1 MIDIFAFLLYTIFII
16 VVILFAQ
23 YITVNVFKC
32 SDKVK
37 DSVNFLL
44 LLFINLTVLI
54 TINSHSMFE
63 YEVIKNIDSSDIE
76 YKANKVCVDDT
87 LIPLEYV
94 FYISSSNVD
103 NYLIK
108 AERNVSLFVGIK
120 AKDTKT
126 YLVVN
131 KEVKDKNLKNI
142 KEVRNISFN
151 VELNKFM
158 VDVRSNKEP
167 DKNYDKSIK
176 GILGEKEKNEES
188 VESVESV
195 ETLENVK
202 DTNSDKVNAIIKD
215 QLEQISELETSIE
228 ELKSRTEEL
237 EAEVKTLKSTEKRN
251 NQIVI
256 SNVNIAMIVGSV
268 IALVLLGLFVYG
280 RVIRIRTNS
289 KKELLITA
297 SEAKIREGV
306 MLDKET

>member
-16 VVILFAQ
+16 VVIIFAQ
-23 YITVNVFKC
+23 YVTVNVFKC

-63 YEVIKNIDSSDIE
+63 YEVVKNVDSSDIE
-76 YKANKVCVDDT
+76 YKANKVCVDDI

-120 AKDTKT
+120 VKDTKT

-176 GILGEKEKNEES
+176 GILGEKEENEES
-188 VESVESV
+188 VESM

-237 EAEVKTLKSTEKRN
+237 EAEVKTLKSMEKRN

>member
-1 MIDIFAFLLYTIFII
+1 
-16 VVILFAQ
+16 
-23 YITVNVFKC
+23 
-32 SDKVK
+32 
-37 DSVNFLL
+37 
-44 LLFINLTVLI
+44 
-54 TINSHSMFE
+54 MFE
-63 YEVIKNIDSSDIE
+63 YEVVKNVDSSDIE
-76 YKANKVCVDDT
+76 YKANKVCVDDI

-120 AKDTKT
+120 VKDTKT

-176 GILGEKEKNEES
+176 GILGEKEENEES
-188 VESVESV
+188 VESM

-237 EAEVKTLKSTEKRN
+237 EAEVKTLKSMEKRN